1 MPSGKVRIDRLL
13 VDRGLAD
20 SRTLAQRLVMAG
32 QVRANG
38 EIVHKPSSLVEAM
51 AQIEVDSGP
60 QFVSRGGEKLAAAL
74 KAFAI
79 KPISWKCADIG
90 SSTGG
95 FTDCLL
101 QAGVEHV
108 YAVDVGHGQLH
119 WKLRNDSRV
128 TVMERINARELVSL
142 PARVR
147 LVVIDVSFIS
157 LKLIFPQ
164 VSNWLLEEGQVIAL
178 VKPQFEAGKDE
189 VGKGGVVSDSET
201 HRKVLE
207 QIIDAAIRNRLEP
220 IGMIRSPLVG
230 PKGNVEFLVWMQVAA
245 SEQTDFDE
253 GSFREVIESV
263 L

>member
-1 MPSGKVRIDRLL
+1 MPTNKIRIDRLL
-13 VDRGLAD
+13 VERGLAH

-38 EIVHKPSSLVEAM
+38 EIVHKPSNMVEAE

-60 QFVSRGGEKLAAAL
+60 RFVSRGGEKLAASL
-74 KAFAI
+74 EAFELN
-79 KPISWKCADIG
+79 PVGWKCVDIG

-101 QAGVEHV
+101 QAGAEHV

-128 TVMERINARELVSL
+128 TAMEGVNARELVSL
-142 PARVR
+142 PARVD
-147 LVVIDVSFIS
+147 LAVIDVSFIS
-157 LKLIFPQ
+157 LRLIFPQ
-164 VSNWLLEEGQVIAL
+164 VARWLVEAGQVIAL

-189 VGKGGVVSDSET
+189 VGKGGVVSEPAT
-201 HRKVLE
+201 HKKVLE
-207 QIIDAAIRNRLEP
+207 KVTEAAVREHLEP
-220 IGMIRSPLVG
+220 RGMMRSPLIG
-230 PKGNVEFLVWMQVAA
+230 PKGNVEFLLWMQQAA
-245 SEQTDFDE
+245 SDRTLSE
-253 GSFREVIESV
+253 GISAEKLIESV